1 MVFCARR
8 PRQVLPGA
16 ASSRSTQV
24 SPPRLSR
31 VNGWSRPLHSF
42 QIVAWTVFLILA
54 FTTFLVF
61 IPLLPRDSRYIAYSV
76 AGGIFFFHFLV
87 HLIAIS
93 IDPAEASV
101 RLKNY
106 SQPMPTFDRSKH
118 LHVIQNQYC
127 HLCEVTVS
135 AKAKHCS
142 ACNKCVSGFDHHCK
156 WLNNCVGSRN
166 YWCFFGSVASASAG
180 LLCVIAILLG
190 LFFQYLF
197 NPAALRTDSR
207 YKSISS
213 KDTWLLF
220 LPGSPVRT
228 STCVLL
234 ALGLLV
240 LLLALISLL
249 LLGHL
254 LFFHLYLMAKR
265 LSTFDYMTQGRQQQN
280 SEHQTGK
287 RSVNL
292 QMEDL
297 SERDAQGAPALLP
310 APESVFHRHH
320 TARGHPAVSE
330 ETSCQ
335 PELICTEREVHA
347 PLASNPGLLA
357 GLQPRHPCQQLL
369 ITAGSERRQDRV
381 RSASQAEGVPAPAV
395 RVLQPDLRQHHHP

>member
-1 MVFCARR
+1 MAPCAPAVLQMVFCARR

-166 YWCFFGSVASASAG
+166 YWVPAPCLHAWRRAEGAELMGAAAPDTEQAQRGSG
-180 LLCVIAILLG
+180 QG
-190 LFFQYLF
+190 
-197 NPAALRTDSR
+197 
-207 YKSISS
+207 
-213 KDTWLLF
+213 
-220 LPGSPVRT
+220 
-228 STCVLL
+228 
-234 ALGLLV
+234 
-240 LLLALISLL
+240 SLL
-249 LLGHL
+249 PAFSFLV
-254 LFFHLYLMAKR
+254 AKR

-297 SERDAQGAPALLP
+297 SEPLDSPLGPSEQGETPKEPLPSSRHPSLCSTATTQPEDTPPSLKKPVANPSSSVQSVKSMHLLP
-310 APESVFHRHH
+310 ATPDYSQASNLGIRANSCSSQQVSLVRGGGGRGQG
-320 TARGHPAVSE
+320 RGHPRTPQRAAQHRRCRSR
-330 ETSCQ
+330 T
-335 PELICTEREVHA
+335 P
-347 PLASNPGLLA
+347 ASDVCSVWGPCSLPGN
-357 GLQPRHPCQQLL
+357 G
-369 ITAGSERRQDRV
+369 GGRV
-381 RSASQAEGVPAPAV
+381 AWC
-395 RVLQPDLRQHHHP
+395 L